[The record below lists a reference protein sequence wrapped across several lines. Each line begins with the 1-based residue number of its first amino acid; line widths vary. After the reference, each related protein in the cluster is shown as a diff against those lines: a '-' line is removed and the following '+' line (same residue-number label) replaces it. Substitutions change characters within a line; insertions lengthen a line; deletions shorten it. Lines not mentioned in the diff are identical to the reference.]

1 MESRIHHGFLVPR
14 APPVRRNAP
23 VTPAAT
29 RAPPATRAST
39 RTTCSTERHRTDGRV
54 MMEPAHAPGRDRLSA
69 LPDNVLRRIMS
80 FLNAR
85 QSVQTCVLSRRW
97 RHLWRS
103 LPRINADYTEFCFAC
118 LDEKKEKVQ
127 EARFKKFV
135 STLLLRR
142 DPVPLLDKFWLRY
155 QVSDGNNNEK
165 ASAEAGLWISHALQ
179 LQTPGRGDYLRKL
192 GLSNAYLRM
201 GFFEQLSRGC
211 PQLEDVFLNDCIIL
225 DDEISSTT
233 LKTLNIYASRF
244 SEDYRASISTPSLT
258 SLTLYKPDASVPSLK
273 DMKSLVS
280 ASIILDDNTDIH
292 ELLMSLSGVRNLDL
306 ECPQKMVTIA
316 KNTQWCPE
324 FKDLVNLSLG
334 QFCLGSKLYALTE
347 FLKNSPKLEK
357 LTLDPPEV
365 IIDKLE
371 ERSFECEHLK
381 IVEVI
386 CSEDDST
393 LLKLVE
399 DIFVTCGMSSL
410 QINRK
415 SSYKQYQMIFSDLIT
430 TVRLH
435 KNMRN
440 DKRIMHSLVT
450 SRQYDHAVCW
460 MSLDTT
466 FCICKM
472 QDN

>member
-179 LQTPGRGDYLRKL
+179 LQTPVVEVLTFQFPLMLDHAVFTSDYLRKL

-201 GFFEQLSRGC
+201 GFFEQLNRGC

-415 SSYKQYQMIFSDLIT
+415 SSYKQYYSDDFFRFDYDST
-430 TVRLH
+430 TA
-435 KNMRN
+435 
-440 DKRIMHSLVT
+440 
-450 SRQYDHAVCW
+450 QEHAE
-460 MSLDTT
+460 
-466 FCICKM
+466 
-472 QDN
+472 

>member
-1 MESRIHHGFLVPR
+1 
-14 APPVRRNAP
+14 
-23 VTPAAT
+23 
-29 RAPPATRAST
+29 
-39 RTTCSTERHRTDGRV
+39 
-54 MMEPAHAPGRDRLSA
+54 MEPAHAPGRDRLSA

-155 QVSDGNNNEK
+155 QVSDNNNEK

-179 LQTPGRGDYLRKL
+179 LQTPVVEVLTFQFPLMLDHAVFTSDYLRKL
-192 GLSNAYLRM
+192 GLSNAYLHM

-306 ECPQKMVTIA
+306 ECPQKMV
-316 KNTQWCPE
+316 
-324 FKDLVNLSLG
+324 
-334 QFCLGSKLYALTE
+334 
-347 FLKNSPKLEK
+347 
-357 LTLDPPEV
+357 

-381 IVEVI
+381 IVEVK

-410 QINRK
+410 QINLK
-415 SSYKQYQMIFSDLIT
+415 SSYKQYYSDDFFRFDYDST
-430 TVRLH
+430 TAQV
-435 KNMRN
+435 
-440 DKRIMHSLVT
+440 
-450 SRQYDHAVCW
+450 HAE
-460 MSLDTT
+460 
-466 FCICKM
+466 
-472 QDN
+472 